1 MIFILGWDSHEPQD
15 LTIWYQ
21 NAEIIPNGKILG
33 ELQLKAHSSI
43 FNKSQANS
51 YHSHRKGGIFQ
62 FNLLLY
68 VILYQVMM

>member
-1 MIFILGWDSHEPQD
+1 MVEFG
-15 LTIWYQ
+15 
-21 NAEIIPNGKILG
+21 G
-33 ELQLKAHSSI
+33 ESQLKAHSVI

-68 VILYQVMM
+68 VTLYQVMM

>member
-33 ELQLKAHSSI
+33 ESQLNAHSSI

-51 YHSHRKGGIFQ
+51 SYSHTEKVEF
-62 FNLLLY
+62 FNL
-68 VILYQVMM
+68 ICFCM